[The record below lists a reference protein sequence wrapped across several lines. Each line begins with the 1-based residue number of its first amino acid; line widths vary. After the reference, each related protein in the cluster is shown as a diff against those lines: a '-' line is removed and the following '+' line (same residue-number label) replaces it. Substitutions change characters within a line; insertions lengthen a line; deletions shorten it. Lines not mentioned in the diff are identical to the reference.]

1 MVAPPPRMKNRNT
14 FSKRNDYCSCISKE
28 IPNKL
33 IIFCGRNPPPPL
45 KSHIFQ
51 TVGIKQETLFAQLRY
66 MILNNIPPDIK
77 VNLKLLHFFVKPVLC

>member
-1 MVAPPPRMKNRNT
+1 MQIKLSLYGRSSPPNEKSYT
-14 FSKRNDYCSCISKE
+14 FSKRNDYCSCISKK

-33 IIFCGRNPPPPL
+33 IIFCGRNPPPL

-77 VNLKLLHFFVKPVLC
+77 IN